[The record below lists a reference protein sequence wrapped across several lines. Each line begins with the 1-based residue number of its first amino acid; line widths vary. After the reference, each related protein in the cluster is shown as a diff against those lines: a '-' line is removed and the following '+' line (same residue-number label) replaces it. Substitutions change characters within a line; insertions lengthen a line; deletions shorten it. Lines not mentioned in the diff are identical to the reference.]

1 MSIGAKAGG
10 SGNAPESTRTL
21 SDGLAW
27 SNFQGV
33 ISLNPTASGDGA
45 RRQGTIEC
53 MRAEEELGG
62 LIITCL
68 IALFATELLRQMI
81 RFGLMCYKKDPSG
94 VEALLF
100 PRWHFVVLQAQ
111 FLGLAQSAGAAMT
124 SPCPGYVAF
133 GIIVFLMLFSFTAM
147 LTYLLWQGIRRRLVV
162 FEAQEQVPFFQAIK
176 IAFSTKVEAKGIW
189 GKLKAKKAVLDE
201 LRTRGEWV
209 EPSSEESSD
218 NRQGAESITVQG
230 RAFGDD
236 SQTLTQNNSG
246 PAYPLSPPPGGP
258 GDAPYQLDS
267 AMVYADPS
275 SGSTTPAHARRKSSL
290 SRALQSFGDSLRAF
304 GASEPNDPQ
313 PPENDHATPASKTCL
328 PLAIQTEFLGKLGPM
343 FTDFVEKRWWYVSW
357 CMMRNLMTGLF
368 LGVIKPTVPNSAII
382 TLIYVFDFVFVGG
395 FFPHADKWTNLV
407 EGYTLMTRCLSLG
420 CVTAYM
426 DGRLLP
432 DQLTNGAK
440 PFPPFPP
447 TISHIAWVRV

>member
-1 MSIGAKAGG
+1 
-10 SGNAPESTRTL
+10 
-21 SDGLAW
+21 
-27 SNFQGV
+27 
-33 ISLNPTASGDGA
+33 
-45 RRQGTIEC
+45 
-53 MRAEEELGG
+53 
-62 LIITCL
+62 
-68 IALFATELLRQMI
+68 
-81 RFGLMCYKKDPSG
+81 
-94 VEALLF
+94 
-100 PRWHFVVLQAQ
+100 
-111 FLGLAQSAGAAMT
+111 
-124 SPCPGYVAF
+124 
-133 GIIVFLMLFSFTAM
+133 M

-189 GKLKAKKAVLDE
+189 GKIKAKKAVLDE

-218 NRQGAESITVQG
+218 IRQGAESTTVQG

-246 PAYPLSPPPGGP
+246 PAYPRFPPPGGP
-258 GDAPYQLDS
+258 VDHAGLASIQPASSAQYQLDS

-275 SGSTTPAHARRKSSL
+275 SGSTTPARRKSSFG
-290 SRALQSFGDSLRAF
+290 RALQSLGNSLRNL
-304 GASEPNDPQ
+304 GTSEPNDPQ
-313 PPENDHATPASKTCL
+313 PPENDHAPPASKTCL

-395 FFPHADKWTNLV
+395 FFPHAV
-407 EGYTLMTRCLSLG
+407 CLAA
-420 CVTAYM
+420 CT
-426 DGRLLP
+426 
-432 DQLTNGAK
+432 
-440 PFPPFPP
+440 PPQP
-447 TISHIAWVRV
+447 